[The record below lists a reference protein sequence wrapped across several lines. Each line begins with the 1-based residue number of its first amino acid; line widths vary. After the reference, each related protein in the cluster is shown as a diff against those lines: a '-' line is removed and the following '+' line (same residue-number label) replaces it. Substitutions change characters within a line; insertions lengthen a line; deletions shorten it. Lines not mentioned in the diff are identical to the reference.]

1 MLFTGSFLQ
10 TCSHTLWGT
19 TVINLGGMDLQWY
32 MGSFQKLEYTNIKVL
47 VWWLIAIRVTI
58 TWQMYAQWKY
68 VLVLVQGG
76 SVSYLWLPLL
86 TAGYNQSCCQ
96 ASSNTDCSNWMD
108 ETCVL
113 CPHKCWCVNP
123 YQGWNE
129 GMLGHLTAAHQ
140 PVTRLDA
147 QQRVQ
152 VEGTFH
158 ESTSVHFQKET
169 AWLSLSVR

>member
-19 TVINLGGMDLQWY
+19 AVVNLGGMDLQWY

-58 TWQMYAQWKY
+58 AWQMYAQWRY
-68 VLVLVQGG
+68 VLVLVQEA
-76 SVSYLWLPLL
+76 VSATYDFLYWLQGTISRVVRPHPN
-86 TAGYNQSCCQ
+86 A
-96 ASSNTDCSNWMD
+96 DCSNWMD

-113 CPHKCWCVNP
+113 CPHKCWWVSR

-152 VEGTFH
+152 VEGTFN
-158 ESTSVHFQKET
+158 ESTSVHFQKEK

>member
-1 MLFTGSFLQ
+1 MLFTGSFLH
-10 TCSHTLWGT
+10 TCSLTLWGT
-19 TVINLGGMDLQWY
+19 AVVNLGGVDLQWY
-32 MGSFQKLEYTNIKVL
+32 MVSFQKLEYTNIKVL

-58 TWQMYAQWKY
+58 AWQMYAQCRY
-68 VLVLVQGG
+68 VLVLVHGG
-76 SVSYLWLPLL
+76 SVSYLWLPYWLQG
-86 TAGYNQSCCQ
+86 TISRVVRPHPH
-96 ASSNTDCSNWMD
+96 TDCSNWMD

-113 CPHKCWCVNP
+113 CPHKCWCASP

-129 GMLGHLTAAHQ
+129 GMLGHLSAAHQ

-152 VEGTFH
+152 VEGTLH
-158 ESTSVHFQKET
+158 ESSSLHFQKEK